1 MVKYH
6 KNKKKRYSL
15 RIITVLII
23 LIAIILLSIS
33 IILGNVS
40 KSSAGEK
47 AAAFINNY
55 FLQNGIGG
63 EVKLQSVEKFSGLYK
78 IDLMYNG
85 EIISVY
91 VTKDKKYIMPYQ
103 ALSQLTLSINTS
115 TDSINLNNKQIEI
128 LKSDN
133 PKVELFVMSHCPFGA
148 QSEKGIIPVVELLSD
163 KIDFELKFVYY
174 AIHGEKEVLEQLNQ
188 YCVQNEQNDK
198 FLTYLKCF
206 LKDGNSNSCL
216 IEAKID
222 KTKLKKCTSLAD
234 KKFNVTQNFKDESSY
249 LSGVYPPFDMYRED
263 NRRYNVGG
271 SPTLVINGVQSDA
284 GRDSAS
290 YLNEICRA
298 FNNIPIECS
307 EKLSSVAYS
316 AGFGYDSSGSSV
328 NAGSCS

>member
-1 MVKYH
+1 MVKHY
-6 KNKKKRYSL
+6 KNKKKRYSFKL
-15 RIITVLII
+15 ITALII
-23 LIAIILLSIS
+23 LIAIILLSGS
-33 IILGNVS
+33 IILGKVS

-55 FLQNGIGG
+55 FLQSGIGG

-91 VTKDKKYIMPYQ
+91 MTNDKKYIIPYQ
-103 ALSQLTLSINTS
+103 ALSPLTLSVNTN
-115 TDSINLNNKQIEI
+115 TDSINPNNNQIEI
-128 LKSDN
+128 SKSDK

-148 QSEKGIIPVVELLSD
+148 QSEKGIIPVVELLGD

-188 YCVQNEQNDK
+188 YCIQNEQIDK

-216 IEAKID
+216 TEAKID
-222 KTKLKKCTSLAD
+222 KTKLKKCTSSAD
-234 KKFNVTQNFKDESSY
+234 KEFNVTQNFKDESSY
-249 LSGVYPPFDMYRED
+249 LSGIYPPFDIHRED

-271 SPTLVINGVQSDA
+271 SPALVINGIQSYS

-298 FNNIPIECS
+298 FNNLPAECS
-307 EKLSSVAYS
+307 KKLSSVVYS